1 MLSRRTLFALAHSSR
16 PFKSRRTFGSFWQRI
31 VRDSPAR
38 HLRHSIQ
45 HLVLPRQHE
54 QSAPCSP
61 ARPAHLSETVKI
73 CQDRAGSE
81 SQPPSSPQHPA
92 TLNSPPTL
100 HQPTC
105 TSSSPRTLIPSLFTH
120 PTQPPATPPVHFH
133 RRASPD
139 LSQRQINRAS
149 THPPDKAKPERL
161 GATRT
166 SSSGTSY
173 STQLT
178 HRAGLSTCM
187 SYRDGVA
194 PLTGLLR
201 PRRITT

>member
-16 PFKSRRTFGSFWQRI
+16 PFKSRRTFGSFWQLI

-61 ARPAHLSETVKI
+61 TRPAHLSETVKI

-120 PTQPPATPPVHFH
+120 PTQPLQLRRSIFTGVPHPTCPKDRSTEPQLTRQTKQNPNAWAQLAPHRPGLATQHNSPTEPASPPV
-133 RRASPD
+133 
-139 LSQRQINRAS
+139 
-149 THPPDKAKPERL
+149 
-161 GATRT
+161 
-166 SSSGTSY
+166 
-173 STQLT
+173 
-178 HRAGLSTCM
+178 
-187 SYRDGVA
+187 
-194 PLTGLLR
+194 
-201 PRRITT
+201 